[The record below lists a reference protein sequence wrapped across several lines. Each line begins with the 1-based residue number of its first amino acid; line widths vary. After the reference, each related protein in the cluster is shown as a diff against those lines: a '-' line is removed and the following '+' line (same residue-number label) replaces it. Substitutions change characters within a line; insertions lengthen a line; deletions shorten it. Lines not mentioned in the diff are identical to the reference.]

1 MLKFL
6 NFFVSKALVFSINYR
21 LEIATTIAYSNNLS
35 AILLVIVYKMR
46 IFFKDLTELN
56 ILFHNIFF

>member
-35 AILLVIVYKMR
+35 AILLVIEYKMR
-46 IFFKDLTELN
+46 IF
-56 ILFHNIFF
+56 

>member
-46 IFFKDLTELN
+46 IFFKDPTELN